1 MSRTVPKYSLI
12 ADQLLRE
19 IQAGKL
25 PVGSLLPTESELMRA
40 YGVSRHTV
48 RNAVQ
53 DLKSRGIAASRQ
65 GQGSRVIADGPA
77 SGFVERIQS
86 ISELVAFAQETR
98 RELVS
103 QEFVDADEA
112 LAGKFECATGRRL
125 LKVKMIRHSVDPGAK
140 PIAFLIFYMDALFE
154 TAIEAFESQARSAAE
169 IIREQFGYDIGSVT
183 QTVWADALTE
193 EAATVLGEEPGGP
206 ALVIERDYAVS
217 PDRAPHMTVSSVCAA
232 RNVKVVS
239 RFTSPNRKT

>member
-1 MSRTVPKYSLI
+1 MSRTAPKYSLI

-19 IQAGKL
+19 IKAGKL
-25 PVGSLLPTESELMRA
+25 PVGGLLPTESELMRA

-98 RELVS
+98 RELIS
-103 QEFVDADEA
+103 SEFVDADED
-112 LAGKFECATGRRL
+112 LARKFECAPGRRL
-125 LKVKMIRHSVDPGAK
+125 LKVKMIRHSVEPSST

-154 TAIEAFESQARSAAE
+154 TAIEAFCTQARSAAE
-169 IIREQFGYDIGSVT
+169 IISEQFGYEIGSVT
-183 QTVWADALTE
+183 QTVSADALSE
-193 EAATVLGEEPGGP
+193 EAAAVLGEEAGGP
-206 ALVIERDYAVS
+206 ALIIERDYATS
-217 PDRAPHMTVSSVCAA
+217 PDTAPHMTVSSVCAA
-232 RNVKVVS
+232 HNVKVVS
-239 RFTSPNRKT
+239 RFTSPGRNP

>member
-53 DLKSRGIAASRQ
+53 ELKSRGIASSRQ

-98 RELVS
+98 RELVAS
-103 QEFVDADEA
+103 EFVDADED
-112 LAGKFECATGRRL
+112 LVRKFECAPGRRL
-125 LKVKMIRHSVDPGAK
+125 LKLKMIRYSVEPASK
-140 PIAFLIFYMDALFE
+140 PIAFLTFYMDALFE
-154 TAIEAFESQARSAAE
+154 TAIEAFCNQSRSAAE
-169 IIREQFGYDIGSVT
+169 IISEQFGYDIGSVT
-183 QTVWADALTE
+183 QTVSADALSR

-206 ALVIERDYAVS
+206 ALVIERDYAIS
-217 PDRAPHMTVSSVCAA
+217 PDTAPHMTVSSVCAA

-239 RFTSPNRKT
+239 RFTSPTRKA

>member
-1 MSRTVPKYSLI
+1 MARTAPKYRLI

-19 IQAGKL
+19 IQAGQL
-25 PVGSLLPTESELMRA
+25 PVGSLLPTESVLMRA

-53 DLKSRGIAASRQ
+53 DLKARGIAASRQ

-103 QEFVDADEA
+103 SEFVDADEE
-112 LAGKFECATGRRL
+112 LARKFECEVGRRL
-125 LKVKMIRHSVDPGAK
+125 LKLKMIRHSVEPASQ

-154 TAIEAFESQARSAAE
+154 TAIEAFSTQSRSAAE
-169 IIREQFGYDIGSVT
+169 IIGEKFGYDIGSVT
-183 QTVWADALTE
+183 QTVWADALSQ
-193 EAATVLGEEPGGP
+193 EAAGVLGEQPGGP
-206 ALVIERDYAVS
+206 ALVIERDYATS
-217 PDRAPHMTVSSVCAA
+217 PDTAPHMTVSSVCAA

-239 RFTSPNRKT
+239 RFTSPGKKT